1 MRRFDPRMLL
11 VCRSLTVSV
20 RHEIDV
26 NAGRIVVHLSG
37 AVTAAEV
44 LAYYADLAVDPLLRP
59 GLTVL
64 ADCREVTA
72 VPSFLELSLV
82 ANAQWRTPRE
92 VRPTRAAVV
101 VAAAWLFGIA
111 RQFGALTER
120 SGIRVMPFYDD
131 TEAREWL
138 AAETPSALV
147 DEGNEGSPVERA

>member
-1 MRRFDPRMLL
+1 MLL
-11 VCRSLTVSV
+11 VCRSLTVPV

-72 VPSFLELSLV
+72 VPSFRELSLV
-82 ANAQWRTPRE
+82 ANAQWRTPPE

-101 VAAAWLFGIA
+101 VAAAWLFGIV
-111 RQFGALTER
+111 RQFGALAER

-131 TEAREWL
+131 AEAREWL
-138 AAETPSALV
+138 AAETPAAPV
-147 DEGNEGSPVERA
+147 DDGNEGSPVERA